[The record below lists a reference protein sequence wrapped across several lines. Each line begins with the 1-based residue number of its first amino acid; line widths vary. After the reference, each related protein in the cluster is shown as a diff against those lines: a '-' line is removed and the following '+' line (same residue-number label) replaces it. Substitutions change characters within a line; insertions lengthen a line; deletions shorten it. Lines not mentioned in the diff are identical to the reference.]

1 MGDAAEKQKT
11 EAAKAAPIAS
21 GSRGGI
27 ISAVADSGFVKVIK
41 NSATGF
47 VSVYLFYV
55 DVLSDIAVIV
65 LNLRIQ
71 RWTTHTAML
80 VAPCGRCT
88 LRALHPAV
96 VAPCLPHALGSLIA
110 LTTALRLL
118 SLAIAELPDV

>member
-96 VAPCLPHALGSLIA
+96 VAPCGRCTLRSLHHACHTPSA
-110 LTTALRLL
+110 
-118 SLAIAELPDV
+118 P